1 MLDAG
6 VIRILHVDLAT
17 GQTHVEDR
25 ADLFRDGLGGTG
37 VAVRLLDEMVFEGA
51 EPLDPSQPVILAIG
65 PLTTIFP
72 VVTKTAAAFR
82 SPLTGEY
89 GESHAGGYLASSL
102 RYAGYDA
109 LVLTGAAKRL
119 VYLVVDGREVEVRP
133 ADAMAGMDVVET
145 GRVIRDRIEG
155 AGHRSIVRIGP
166 AGERGIRY
174 ANVNVD
180 TFRHFGRLGLGAV
193 LGSKNLKAIAVVG
206 RQHIDLPRDSRAY
219 KDVYA
224 GVYERVLHTDAMTKY
239 HELGTPANVIPLNEM
254 GALPTYNVRQGYFG
268 QAGDI
273 GGEAFAAGELI
284 TKRACAGCQ
293 IGCIHVALY
302 RRPFAPGWEYE
313 STMVAYDHELIYAL
327 GSLLGVGDRQ
337 EILRLVEDVDRAG
350 MDTISCGTALAWATE
365 AMERGAV
372 RPDQFAG
379 IDLRWG
385 DAGRYAR
392 AIAAIVRGDSELG
405 QWLGRG
411 EVAAARHFGGGDY
424 VAAVGGQG
432 IAGYWTGYAHVLGH
446 LLGARHSHLDN
457 AGYAI
462 DQKLD
467 PYTGEAIV
475 DRIIADEAERIV
487 QTSTAICLFARGVY
501 DLETISQALDSV
513 GIQRSAAELRAMG
526 ERIYWQRVRLRERL
540 GFQARLQD
548 VPRRFF
554 ETPTPR
560 GQLEPARLAHMLDVY
575 HARRDRALETPH
587 PSASPGSDPSG
598 SEHPRGE

>member
-1 MLDAG
+1 MLNQDF
-6 VIRILHVDLAT
+6 IRILHLDLTT
-17 GQTHVEDR
+17 GEHCVEDR
-25 ADLFRDGLGGTG
+25 TDLFHDYLGGTG
-37 VAVRLLDEMVFEGA
+37 VAMKLLDERVHDDRDALDA
-51 EPLDPSQPVILAIG
+51 EQPIIFAIG

-72 VVTKTAAAFR
+72 VVTKAAATFR

-89 GESHAGGYLASSL
+89 GESHAGGQFASSL

-109 LVLTGAAKRL
+109 LVITGAAERL
-119 VYLVVDGREVEVRP
+119 VYLLIENDRVQIRA
-133 ADAMAGMDVVET
+133 ADAMAGMDVIET

-155 AGHRSIVRIGP
+155 AGHRSILRIGP
-166 AGERGIRY
+166 AGERLLRY

-193 LGSKNLKAIAVVG
+193 FGSKNLKAIAVVG
-206 RQHIDLPRDSRAY
+206 QQQIDLPDDSRTYRKIYAE
-219 KDVYA
+219 VYD
-224 GVYERVLHTDAMTKY
+224 RVLHTDAMKKY
-239 HELGTPANVIPLNEM
+239 HELGTPANILPLNEL

-268 QAGDI
+268 EAGEI
-273 GGEAFAAGELI
+273 SGEAFAENELI

-302 RRPFAPGWEYE
+302 RRLFAPGYEYE
-313 STMVAYDHELIYAL
+313 STMVAYDHELVYAV
-327 GSLLGVGDRQ
+327 GSLLGVGDASA
-337 EILRLVEDVDRAG
+337 ILRLIEEIDKAG

-365 AMERGAV
+365 AMERGV
-372 RPDQFAG
+372 IEPEQFGG

-385 DAGRYAR
+385 DADRYAR
-392 AIAAIVRGDSELG
+392 AIGAIVAGKGEVG
-405 QWLGRG
+405 EWLGKG
-411 EVAAARHFGGGDY
+411 EVAAAHHFGGQEY

-467 PYTGEAIV
+467 PYTDEAII

-501 DLETISQALDSV
+501 DLETISRALGSV
-513 GIQRSAAELRAMG
+513 GIERGADDLRAMG
-526 ERIYWQRVRLRERL
+526 ERVYWERIKLRERL
-540 GFQARLQD
+540 GFQARLED
-548 VPRRFF
+548 VPKRFYQ
-554 ETPTPR
+554 TPTPR
-560 GQLEPARLAHMLDVY
+560 GQLDPERVRNLLSIYDG
-575 HARRDRALETPH
+575 RRA
-587 PSASPGSDPSG
+587 
-598 SEHPRGE
+598 EHLT